1 VSISRALGIAFSL
14 EEIEKFDRISLVLSK
29 RALETQVTRTATIKR
44 LIELGT
50 DALMEQMTSEEKAA
64 FMAGKF

>member
-29 RALETQVTRTATIKR
+29 RALEAQVTRTAAIKL

-50 DALMEQMTSEEKAA
+50 DALMEQMTSEEKNE
-64 FMAGKF
+64 FLGVK